1 MIRLFSILFALT
13 TILMLLSSGGVFW
26 LNQDRVKQN
35 QEQAVKAVAEGLAVA
50 VNHQLAFLQKMANV
64 TAQREDVIAALQ
76 SHDPEIRQTT
86 AALLDQQLPGVLKV
100 RLLPPHVNELDT
112 SVVPQMGNADLVMV
126 RDTLKSPQKPT
137 IQDVKEHRHL
147 AVTAVV
153 KSEETILGVVLISL
167 NYDFLAETF
176 KTVELNKGFIE
187 LKQDNAVLAKTGDPA
202 LKNEDNNAV
211 KIKNSNWT
219 VNYWPD
225 LTLDNDTFTMV
236 VAFILVP
243 VVVLG
248 FIIFII
254 YNKQGE
260 YLLHDRHGITR
271 MVKDLLSGKNPG
283 SYEMKTKE
291 MQTLVTTLVQF
302 KRVLDHQ
309 TLALSEDYSDN
320 TEIDDFFNEDNTSE
334 SDLLKSMDNQ
344 EKPIETPISPPNQE
358 QNLATTR
365 VTKPIDL
372 NQASGAEVSG
382 GKNNIFRAYDIRGI
396 AGQTLTKDVVYDIGR
411 ALGSDAHELGVK
423 TIIVGRDGRLSSPGL
438 AEALAKGIV
447 TTGVNVLDIGLVP
460 TPVVYFVAHHTEG
473 RSGVMIT
480 GSHNPADYNGLKM
493 VIHGETYAEEKI
505 QSLSRR
511 IEIGN
516 FVTGTEGTIQ
526 QNNMFTNEYIGI
538 ISEDVHMVRPMK
550 VVVDCGN
557 GAASQLA
564 PVLLKTLG
572 CEVIELF
579 CEVDGNFPNHHP
591 DPSQPENLKDLI
603 TAVKHYEAD
612 VGLAFDG
619 DGDRLGVI
627 DSKGKIIW
635 ADRQMMLF
643 AKDVLSMKPGAEI
656 IFDVKCS
663 RHLAEQI
670 VKHGGR
676 PLMWKT
682 GHSLMKAKLKET
694 GAALAGEMSGH
705 IFFND
710 RWFGFDDALY
720 SAARLIEIL
729 SNDTRGSDEVFAD
742 FPDSFSTPEI
752 NVELQEGE
760 NKTLIAQLIKNAK
773 FEQGKTVH
781 IDGLR
786 VDFPD
791 GWGLVRA
798 SNTMPV
804 LVLRFEGDTQ
814 DALERIKNQFADLLK
829 KTQPDIRLPF

>member
-13 TILMLLSSGGVFW
+13 TVLMLLSSGGVFW

-35 QEQAVKAVAEGLAVA
+35 QQRAVMAVAEGLAVA
-50 VNHQLAFLQKMANV
+50 VGHQLELLQTMVNV
-64 TAQREDVIAALQ
+64 TAKRPDVIAALQ
-76 SHDPEIRQTT
+76 SQDPQIRQAT
-86 AALLDQQLPGVLKV
+86 AAQLDQQLPGVLKV
-100 RLLPPHVNELDT
+100 RLLPPDVSELDT

-126 RDTLKSPQKPT
+126 RETLKTPQMPA

-147 AVTAVV
+147 ALTAVV
-153 KSEETILGVVLISL
+153 KSDETVLGAVLVSL
-167 NYDFLAETF
+167 NYDFLAKTF
-176 KTVELNKGFIE
+176 KTVVLDDGFVE
-187 LKQDNAVLAKTGDPA
+187 LKQDNAVLARTGNPT
-202 LKNEDNNAV
+202 LKGDQNNRV
-211 KIKNSNWT
+211 RIKNSNWT
-219 VNYWPD
+219 INYWPD
-225 LTLDNDTFTMV
+225 LSLGSDIFMWVIALMT
-236 VAFILVP
+236 VP
-243 VVVLG
+243 VILG
-248 FIIFII
+248 GIIFFII

-283 SYEMKTKE
+283 SYAMKTKE

-302 KRVLDHQ
+302 KRVLDNQ
-309 TLALSEDYSDN
+309 TQALAADPTDN
-320 TEIDDFFNEDNTSE
+320 TEIDDFFNQEDSLEPNIFTSV
-334 SDLLKSMDNQ
+334 D
-344 EKPIETPISPPNQE
+344 TAE
-358 QNLATTR
+358 QPKHVANVVPDSEPAQATTQ

-372 NQASGAEVSG
+372 NQAGNTVSSSLA
-382 GKNNIFRAYDIRGI
+382 NIFRAYDIRGI

-411 ALGSDAHELGVK
+411 GLGSDAQELGVK
-423 TIIVGRDGRLSSPGL
+423 TIIIGRDGRLSSQGF
-438 AEALAKGIV
+438 AEALAKGII
-447 TTGVNVLDIGLVP
+447 TTGVNVLDVGLVP

-473 RSGVMIT
+473 KSGIMIT

-505 QSLSRR
+505 QSLRRR

-516 FVTGTEGTIQ
+516 FVTGSEGTIQ

-557 GAASQLA
+557 GAASQIA

-603 TAVKHYEAD
+603 AAVKHYEAD
-612 VGLAFDG
+612 VGIAFDG
-619 DGDRLGVI
+619 DGDRLGVV

-729 SNDTRGSDEVFAD
+729 SNDTRNSAEVFGD
-742 FPDSFSTPEI
+742 FPDSFTTPEI

-760 NKTLIAQLIKNAK
+760 NKPLIEQLIKDAK
-773 FEQGKTVH
+773 FAQGKLIH

-804 LVLRFEGDTQ
+804 LVLRFEGDSQ
-814 DALERIKNQFADLLK
+814 EALERIKKQFAELLK
-829 KTQPDIRLPF
+829 KTKPDIRLPF